1 MNSLKKKKLQND
13 IQTWKLHLKMFE
25 EYIENGDL
33 RMAKILISDLIEGLE
48 FAEDFLILECDNRR
62 KTK

>member
-1 MNSLKKKKLQND
+1 
-13 IQTWKLHLKMFE
+13 MFE
-25 EYIENGDL
+25 EYIENNDL